1 MILSEGLSTSPVLQH
16 DVDICWQMT
25 LHCSGARGTPQKNND
40 HCNALTTLPD
50 IARNNVRVQ
59 NLKYY
64 ATQYFIIYITSIL
77 MACCHTQPHFLLELS
92 CWPLGNTQ
100 PSLCPV
106 SVCVHS
112 PVAAFHILVVLL
124 QELASTEEPSAENA
138 TKNTRPRCLES
149 IRVHSPVM
157 AFHTLAVLRIS
168 HTPLALRNHLEK
180 ILPSVQMP
188 TGCQSHPPRVSVCM
202 LQWQHST
209 AWQYHRLKTSAPR
222 SHVEKMQPSSHLLHA
237 LRMSVCTPHMRHSTP
252 SWQYDHVKM

>member
-1 MILSEGLSTSPVLQH
+1 MLPYTAPLFA
-16 DVDICWQMT
+16 
-25 LHCSGARGTPQKNND
+25 GA
-40 HCNALTTLPD
+40 
-50 IARNNVRVQ
+50 
-59 NLKYY
+59 
-64 ATQYFIIYITSIL
+64 
-77 MACCHTQPHFLLELS
+77 S

-180 ILPSVQMP
+180 ILPSVQIDAHRLP
-188 TGCQSHPPRVSVCM
+188 EPSSCPENVSVHTPHAAFHTLAVRSCEDV
-202 LQWQHST
+202 STKEPCRENT
-209 AWQYHRLKTSAPR
+209 AWRWRLKFAQSL
-222 SHVEKMQPSSHLLHA
+222 SQIS
-237 LRMSVCTPHMRHSTP
+237 
-252 SWQYDHVKM
+252 